1 MELWFTEKQTE
12 NLGITCKVNKTYHTE
27 KTDFQDIALIDTK
40 QFGKMLI
47 LDGVI
52 QTTEKDEFVYHEMI
66 THVPLFTHK
75 NPERVLVVGG
85 GDGGTVREVLK
96 HPSVKKVT
104 LAEIDK
110 SVVDVSKKF
119 LPQISCT
126 LEDDRAEVLITD
138 GIKYVKEHKNEFDVI
153 IVDSTD
159 PVGPAVGLFSL
170 DFYKSIFD
178 ALKED
183 GIFVAQTESPFY
195 NGDFIKRVFKDIKSI
210 FSMAKLYLSFVPT
223 YPGGLWCF
231 TMGSKKYNPLEVNIP
246 DELDFET
253 KYYNPGIHK
262 ACFELPEFVKNIV
275 GK

>member
-1 MELWFTEKQTE
+1 MELWYTEKQTE
-12 NLGITCKVNKTYHTE
+12 NLGITCKVNKTYYTE

-40 QFGKMLI
+40 QFGKMLV
-47 LDGVI
+47 LDGAI

-66 THVPLFTHK
+66 AHVPMFTHS
-75 NPERVLVVGG
+75 NPEKVLVIGG
-85 GDGGTVREVLK
+85 GDGGAVREVLK
-96 HPSVKKVT
+96 HSSVKKVT
-104 LAEIDK
+104 LVEIDK

-119 LPQISCT
+119 LPQISCA
-126 LEDDRAEVLITD
+126 LEDNRAEVLITD
-138 GIKYVKEHKNEFDVI
+138 GIKYVQEHKNEFDVI
-153 IVDSTD
+153 LVDSTD

-195 NGDFIKRVFKDIKSI
+195 NDDLIKSVFKDMKSV
-210 FSMAKLYLSFVPT
+210 FSITKLYLCFVPT
-223 YPGGLWCF
+223 YPGGLWSF
-231 TMGSKKYNPLEVNIP
+231 TMGSKKYDPLEANIT
-246 DELDFET
+246 ERLDFET
-253 KYYNPGIHK
+253 KYYNAGIHK